1 MSELDFTPGRW
12 AVRKGMYSWQDP
24 LQIARQTLATVYYA
38 QAKYPRQDRKD
49 EIIATFATK
58 DAAMAFKDAAI
69 KLENIRDSRIGEA
82 GAKFRGSLKALI
94 EESKNQ

>member
-12 AVRKGMYSWQDP
+12 AVRKGMYTWQEP

-38 QAKYPRQDRKD
+38 QAKYPRQDRKG
-49 EIIATFATK
+49 EIVATFATK
-58 DAAMAFKDAAI
+58 EDAVTFRDASI

-82 GAKFRGSLKALI
+82 NAKFRESLKALI